1 MSKRVKRVDAYG
13 SDRPEYAE
21 WMSKRSYYRRMVKKW
36 GAKCSGGGDPT
47 NDVAEAKLAMY
58 ESKVEDADRRIIE
71 ARAKYG
77 IKSKKTPAKEEDVL
91 ATIAGAQK
99 STIEEDQKLCDALEL
114 IVVEETSS
122 DADDIDIM

>member
-1 MSKRVKRVDAYG
+1 MSKRVKSADAYG

-77 IKSKKTPAKEEDVL
+77 IKSKKSPAKEEEPVAGEIKEVIE
-91 ATIAGAQK
+91 ATELDQMLDDLQ
-99 STIEEDQKLCDALEL
+99 IE
-114 IVVEETSS
+114 
-122 DADDIDIM
+122 